1 MKLIGRFLDIIIRY
15 SILLILAIPNLWIFY
30 FIFTPITIYPIYFL
44 LNIMFDVSLIGR
56 TIVIG
61 NLSINFINACIAGS
75 AYYLLLIFN
84 LSLPNIKFPKRIK
97 MIFFAFGVFLIVNLI
112 RIFLLSLLAISGS
125 SYFDITHSIFW
136 HLISTVFVIGIWFT
150 EVKLFNIKDVPVYS
164 DMKFLYNKSSLKRK

>member
-1 MKLIGRFLDIIIRY
+1 MAEEEKRISKQLIGK
-15 SILLILAIPNLWIFY
+15 
-30 FIFTPITIYPIYFL
+30 
-44 LNIMFDVSLIGR
+44 

-150 EVKLFNIKDVPVYS
+150 EVKLFNIKDIP
-164 DMKFLYNKSSLKRK
+164 LY